1 MSDSSTQYGRRA
13 SLFVIRPEFK
23 GNNPSAFVPEGVID
37 LSAMHFTFKTS
48 AADQES
54 PNNAVIRVFN
64 LARSANQN
72 TVQDIIKGEYSRV
85 ILQAGYEGGEF
96 AVIFDGNVKQFKVG
110 RLNAT
115 DTYLDLLCADGDLGY
130 NFSQIS
136 QSIAA
141 GSTPKQRIDAI
152 VASMQKYGV
161 TSGSIAPSTGG
172 TLPRG
177 KVLFGMSR
185 AMLRQQAISQQATW
199 SIQNGK
205 VNMIPLDGY
214 LPGNPVE
221 LNSLNGMIGM
231 PEQTNDGIKVKCL
244 LNPKILAGQAVR
256 IDNRSINQTIQ
267 ANPNAAPVP
276 FNQWSGIQL
285 LADVTSDGLYRV
297 FVAEHEGDTRGQ
309 AWYSELTCLSIDAVS
324 KEIKP
329 YG

>member
-1 MSDSSTQYGRRA
+1 MSDASTQFGRKA
-13 SLFVIRPEFK
+13 SLFVVRPEFR

-48 AADQES
+48 AADTES
-54 PNNAVIRVFN
+54 PNNAVIRIFN
-64 LARSANQN
+64 LSRSANQN

-85 ILQAGYEGGEF
+85 ILQAGYEAGEF
-96 AVIFDGNVKQFKVG
+96 AVIFDGNVKQFRVG

-161 TSGSIAPSTGG
+161 TAGSIAPSTGG

-185 AMLRQQAISQQATW
+185 AMLRQQAATQQATW

-214 LPGNPVE
+214 LPSDPVV
-221 LNSLNGMIGM
+221 LNSVSGMIGM
-231 PEQTNDGIKVKCL
+231 PEQTNDGIKVRCL
-244 LNPKILAGQAVR
+244 LNPKILAGQSVR

-267 ANPNAAPVP
+267 AAPGAAPVP
-276 FNQWSGIQL
+276 FNQWTGIQL

-309 AWYSELTCLSIDAVS
+309 AWYTEMICLSIDAVS

>member
-1 MSDSSTQYGRRA
+1 MSDASSQYLRKA
-13 SLFVIRPEFK
+13 SLFVVRPSFK
-23 GNNPSAFVPEGVID
+23 DFTSNFVPESVID
-37 LSAMHFTFKTS
+37 LSAMHFTFKTEV
-48 AADQES
+48 ADVES

-64 LARSANQN
+64 LSRGPNQN

-85 ILQAGYEGGEF
+85 ILQAGYQDGEF
-96 AVIFDGNVKQFKVG
+96 AVIFDGNVKQFRVG

-136 QSIAA
+136 QSLKS
-141 GSTPKQRIDAI
+141 GSTPAQRIKAI
-152 VASMQKYGV
+152 VDSMTKYGI
-161 TSGSIAPSTGG
+161 TEGSIAPGTGG
-172 TLPRG
+172 VLPRG

-185 AMLRQQAISQQATW
+185 AMLRQQARSQQATW

-205 VNMIPLDGY
+205 INMVPLDGY
-214 LPGNPVE
+214 LPSDPVV
-221 LNSLNGMIGM
+221 LNALNGMIGL
-231 PEQTNDGIKVKCL
+231 PEQTDNGIKVRCL

-256 IDNRSINQTIQ
+256 IDNTSINRIIQ
-267 ANPNAAPVP
+267 GSGNEVARTP
-276 FNQWSGIQL
+276 FNQWTGVQL

-309 AWYSELTCLSIDAVS
+309 AWYSTLTCLSIDAVS
-324 KEIKP
+324 KEVKP

>member
-1 MSDSSTQYGRRA
+1 MSDSSTQFGRRA
-13 SLFVIRPEFK
+13 SLFVVRPEFR

-37 LSAMHFTFKTS
+37 LSAMHFTFKTF

-54 PNNAVIRVFN
+54 PNNAVIRIFN
-64 LARSANQN
+64 LSRGENQN

-85 ILQAGYEGGEF
+85 ILQAGYKKGEF

-110 RLNAT
+110 RISAT

-141 GSTPKQRIDAI
+141 GSTPQQRIAAI
-152 VASMQKYGV
+152 VASMERYGIS
-161 TSGSIAPSTGG
+161 SGSIAPSTGG

-185 AMLRQQAISQQATW
+185 AMLRQQAATQQATW

-214 LPGNPVE
+214 LPSDPVE

-231 PEQTNDGIKVKCL
+231 PEQTNDGIRVQTL

-256 IDNRSINQTIQ
+256 INNRSINQTIQ
-267 ANPNAAPVP
+267 AQPGAAPVP
-276 FNQWSGIQL
+276 FNQWTGVQL

-309 AWYSELTCLSIDAVS
+309 AWYTELTCLSIDAVS
-324 KEIKP
+324 KEVKP

>member
-1 MSDSSTQYGRRA
+1 MADSSTQFGRRA

-23 GNNPSAFVPEGVID
+23 GNNPTAFVPESVID
-37 LSAMHFTFKTS
+37 LSQMHFTFKTF
-48 AADQES
+48 AADVES
-54 PNNAVIRVFN
+54 PNNAVIRIFN
-64 LARSANQN
+64 LARGANQN
-72 TVQDIIKGEYSRV
+72 TVQEIIKGEYSRV
-85 ILQAGYEGGEF
+85 ILQAGYEKGEF
-96 AVIFDGNVKQFKVG
+96 AVIFDGNVRQFRVG

-130 NFSQIS
+130 NFSVIS

-141 GSTPKQRIDAI
+141 GSTPKQRVDAI
-152 VASMQKYGV
+152 VASMKQYGV
-161 TSGSIAPSTGG
+161 TAGSIAPSTGG

-185 AMLRQQAISQQATW
+185 VLLRQQAITQQASW

-205 VNMIPLDGY
+205 INLIPLNGY
-214 LPGNPVE
+214 LPSDPVV
-221 LNSLNGMIGM
+221 LNALNGMVGL
-231 PEQTNDGIKVKCL
+231 PEQTNDGIKIRCL

-267 ANPNAAPVP
+267 AQPNAAPVP
-276 FNQWSGIQL
+276 FNQWTGVQL
-285 LADVTSDGLYRV
+285 LADVTADGLYRV
-297 FVAEHEGDTRGQ
+297 YVAEHEGDTRGQ
-309 AWYSELTCLSIDAVS
+309 AWYSDLTCLSIDAVS

>member
-1 MSDSSTQYGRRA
+1 MSDSSTQFGRRA
-13 SLFVIRPEFK
+13 SLFVVRPEVR
-23 GNNPSAFVPEGVID
+23 GNNPSAFIPGSVID
-37 LSAMHFTFKTS
+37 LSQMHFTFKTS

-64 LARSANQN
+64 LSRGADQN

-85 ILQAGYEGGEF
+85 ILQAGYEKGEF
-96 AVIFDGNVKQFKVG
+96 AVIFDGNVRQFRVG

-130 NFSQIS
+130 NFAKIV

-141 GSTPKQRIDAI
+141 GSTPEQRIAAI
-152 VASMQKYGV
+152 VASMRSFGV
-161 TSGSIAPSTGG
+161 SSGSIAPTTGG

-185 AMLRQQAISQQATW
+185 AMLRQQAITQQATW

-205 VNMIPLDGY
+205 VNMIPLDSY
-214 LPGNPVE
+214 LPGDPVL
-221 LNSLNGMIGM
+221 LNSLNGMIGL
-231 PEQTNDGIKVKCL
+231 PEQTNDGIKIKCL
-244 LNPKILAGQAVR
+244 LNPLIQAGQAVR

-267 ANPNAAPVP
+267 AAPDVGPVP
-276 FNQWSGIQL
+276 FNQWTGVQL

-309 AWYSELTCLSIDAVS
+309 EWYSELTCLSLDAVT
-324 KEIKP
+324 KECKA

>member
-1 MSDSSTQYGRRA
+1 MSDSSTQFGRRA
-13 SLFVIRPEFK
+13 SLFVIRPEVR

-37 LSAMHFTFKTS
+37 LSAMHFTFKTF

-54 PNNAVIRVFN
+54 PNNCVIRIFN
-64 LARSANQN
+64 LSRGDNQN

-85 ILQAGYEGGEF
+85 ILQAGYENGEF

-110 RLNAT
+110 RLTGT

-130 NFSQIS
+130 NFAQIS

-152 VASMQKYGV
+152 VKSMQQYGV
-161 TSGSIAPSTGG
+161 TEGSIAPSTGG

-177 KVLFGMSR
+177 KVLFGMAR
-185 AMLRQQAISQQATW
+185 AMLRQQAASQQATW

-205 VNMIPLDGY
+205 VNVIPLTGY
-214 LPGNPVE
+214 LPGEPVV
-221 LNSLNGMIGM
+221 LDSLNGMIGM
-231 PEQTNDGIKVKCL
+231 PEQTNDGIRVKCL
-244 LNPKILAGQAVR
+244 LNPKILPGQQVR
-256 IDNRSINQTIQ
+256 INNRAINQTIQ
-267 ANPNAAPVP
+267 ASPGAAPVP
-276 FNQWSGIQL
+276 FNQWTGIQL

-309 AWYSELTCLSIDAVS
+309 AWYSELTCLSVDAVS

>member
-1 MSDSSTQYGRRA
+1 MSDSSTQFGRKA
-13 SLFVIRPEFK
+13 ALFVVRPGVR
-23 GNNPSAFVPEGVID
+23 GNNPSAFIPEAVID
-37 LSAMHFTFKTS
+37 LSAMHFTFKTT

-54 PNNAVIRVFN
+54 PNNAVIRIFN
-64 LARSANQN
+64 LSRGEKQN

-85 ILQAGYEGGEF
+85 ILQAGYEGGEY
-96 AVIFDGNVKQFKVG
+96 AVIFDGNIKQFKVG

-115 DTYLDLLCADGDLGY
+115 DTYLDLLAADGDLGY
-130 NFSQIS
+130 NFSQIA

-141 GSTPKQRIDAI
+141 GSSPKQRIDAI
-152 VASMQKYGV
+152 ISSMQRYGI
-161 TSGSIAPSTGG
+161 SAGSIAPSTGG

-185 AMLRQQAISQQATW
+185 AMLRQQAITQQATW

-205 VNMIPLDGY
+205 INMVPLDGF
-214 LPGNPVE
+214 LPGEPVV
-221 LNSLNGMIGM
+221 LNALNGMIGQ
-231 PEQTNDGIKVKCL
+231 PEQTNDGIRVRCL

-267 ANPNAAPVP
+267 AAPGAAPVP
-276 FNQWSGIQL
+276 FNQWTGVQL
-285 LADVTSDGLYRV
+285 LADVTADGLYRV

-324 KEIKP
+324 REVRP

>member
-1 MSDSSTQYGRRA
+1 MSDSSTQFGRRA

-23 GNNPSAFVPEGVID
+23 GNNPSAFVPESVID
-37 LSAMHFTFKTS
+37 LSAMHFTFKTV
-48 AADQES
+48 AADAES
-54 PNNAVIRVFN
+54 PNNAIIRVFN
-64 LARSANQN
+64 LSRGEQQN

-85 ILQAGYEGGEF
+85 ILQAGYEKGEF
-96 AVIFDGNVKQFKVG
+96 AVIFDGNIRQFRVG

-115 DTYLDLLCADGDLGY
+115 DTYLDLLAADGDLGY

-152 VASMQKYGV
+152 VASMKKYGL
-161 TSGSIAPSTGG
+161 SEGSIAPSTGG

-185 AMLRQQAISQQATW
+185 AMLRQQAITQQASW

-205 VNMIPLDGY
+205 INMIPLDGY
-214 LPGNPVE
+214 LPSDPVE
-221 LNSLNGMIGM
+221 LNALNGMIGL

-256 IDNRSINQTIQ
+256 INNRSINQTIQ
-267 ANPNAAPVP
+267 ANPTVGPVP
-276 FNQWSGIQL
+276 FNQWAGIQL

-297 FVAEHEGDTRGQ
+297 YVAEHEGDTRGQ
-309 AWYSELTCLSIDAVS
+309 AWYTECTCLAIDAVT
-324 KEIKP
+324 KETKP